1 MTRPSRAGGS
11 NTKLAAVI
19 GNPVAQSLS
28 PVIHNAVFR
37 KLGVDW
43 VYLAFL
49 VESGRLRQTLEAM
62 PILGIAGFSV
72 TMPHK
77 SEVARLIALIGEV
90 DEIVETTNS
99 ANTVMLRSDGSMFAT
114 NTDGQGCCNAIEA
127 ATKIKIAG
135 SRVVVLGAGAT
146 AAAVVFSLI
155 KNSAQDVV
163 VVNRTVNRARE
174 LVRMIDG
181 SSRVAD
187 YKDLPNEISQAQIII
202 NTTPVGFDPNGDY
215 GAESGLSPIDTVLI
229 KAQHIVLDAVYRP
242 LMTPLLVAAKKAGAT
257 TVDGL
262 EMLVHQAALQQQVW
276 LGQSGD
282 TKLMRDSALSALQG

>member
-1 MTRPSRAGGS
+1 M
-11 NTKLAAVI
+11 TKLAAVI

-49 VESGRLRQTLEAM
+49 VESSRLRQTLEAM
-62 PILGIAGFSV
+62 PTLGIAGLSV

-77 SEVARLIALIGEV
+77 NEVARIVALIGQV
-90 DEIVETTNS
+90 DEIVETTKS
-99 ANTVMLRSDGSMFAT
+99 ANTVMLRPDGSMFAT

-127 ATKIKIAG
+127 KAAVKIAG
-135 SRVVVLGAGAT
+135 SRVVVIGAGAT
-146 AAAVVFSLI
+146 AAAVVFSLT
-155 KNSAQDVV
+155 KNLAEDVV
-163 VVNRTVNRARE
+163 VVNRTASRARE
-174 LVRMIDG
+174 LVQSIGG
-181 SSRVAD
+181 SSRMAE
-187 YKDLPNEISQAQIII
+187 YKDLPNEISQTQIII
-202 NTTPVGFDPNGDY
+202 NTTPVGFDPNGD
-215 GAESGLSPIDTVLI
+215 GSAESNLSPINTELI
-229 KAQHIVLDAVYRP
+229 KAQHIVLDAIYRP
-242 LMTPLLVAAKKAGAT
+242 LMTPLLVAAKKAGAI

-282 TKLMRDSALSALQG
+282 TKLMRESALSVLQR